1 MRIGLLGASGFIGQH
16 LAERLRARG
25 DEVASATLRDPAAA
39 AAQLAGCHTIVNLAG
54 EPIAQR
60 WTPQVKERIASSR
73 IEGPRA
79 FMTALARFP
88 DRPNAY
94 ISASA
99 IGFYGNSEKA
109 TFTEESPPGDTFLAD
124 VCVRWEAQA
133 QRATELGMR
142 VALVRT
148 GLVLAL
154 DGGALKQLLPPF
166 RWGLGGVAGNG
177 RQWYSW
183 VHIDDAVGIY
193 IAAIDGLAG
202 VLNATAP
209 QPVTNA
215 EFTRALGTAL
225 HRPTIFPIPR
235 IALRAMLG
243 EGADVV
249 LLGQRVIPRRAQ
261 SLGYRFAYE
270 SLDDALRNLLG

>member
-1 MRIGLLGASGFIGQH
+1 MRVGLLGASGFIGQH

-25 DEVASATLRDPAAA
+25 DEVASSTLRDPAAA

-79 FMTALARFP
+79 FMAALARLP
-88 DRPNAY
+88 ERPNAY

-133 QRATELGMR
+133 QRASELGMR

-148 GLVLAL
+148 GLVLAPG
-154 DGGALKQLLPPF
+154 GGALKQLLPPF
-166 RWGLGGVAGNG
+166 RLGLGGVVGSG
-177 RQWYSW
+177 KQWYSW
-183 VHIDDAVGIY
+183 IHIDDAVGIY
-193 IAAIDGLAG
+193 IAAIDGLDG

-215 EFTRALGTAL
+215 EFTRTLGAAL
-225 HRPTIFPIPR
+225 HRPTILPVPP

-249 LLGQRVIPRRAQ
+249 VLGQRVIPRRTQ
-261 SLGYRFAYE
+261 SLGYRFVYE
-270 SLDDALRNLLG
+270 SLGDALRNLLG

>member
-1 MRIGLLGASGFIGQH
+1 MRVGLLGASGFIGQH

-39 AAQLAGCHTIVNLAG
+39 AAQLAGCHAIVNLAG

-60 WTPQVKERIASSR
+60 WTRHVKERIVSSR
-73 IEGPRA
+73 IDAPRA
-79 FMTALARFP
+79 FMAALARLSE
-88 DRPNAY
+88 RPSAY

-99 IGFYGNSEKA
+99 VGFYGNSEKA

-133 QRATELGMR
+133 QRASELGMR

-148 GLVLAL
+148 GLVLAT

-166 RWGLGGVAGNG
+166 RWGLGGVVGNG
-177 RQWYSW
+177 KQWYSW
-183 VHIDDAVGIY
+183 VHIDDVLGIY
-193 IAAIDGLAG
+193 LAAIDGLQGA
-202 VLNATAP
+202 LNATAP

-215 EFTRALGTAL
+215 EFTHALGAAL
-225 HRPTIFPIPR
+225 HRPTILPVPG
-235 IALRAMLG
+235 IALRAMFG
-243 EGADVV
+243 EGAGVIV
-249 LLGQRVIPRRAQ
+249 LGQRVIPRRTQ
-261 SLGYRFAYE
+261 SLGYRFVYE
-270 SLDDALRNLLG
+270 SLGDALHNLVG

>member
-1 MRIGLLGASGFIGQH
+1 MRVGLLGASGFIGQH

-39 AAQLAGCHTIVNLAG
+39 AAQLAGCHAIVNLAG
-54 EPIAQR
+54 EPVAQR
-60 WTPQVKERIASSR
+60 WTRQVKERIASSR
-73 IEGPRA
+73 IEAPRA
-79 FMTALARFP
+79 FMAALAQRSE
-88 DRPNAY
+88 RPNAY

-99 IGFYGNSEKA
+99 IGFYGSSEQS
-109 TFTEESPPGDTFLAD
+109 TFTEQSPPGDGFLAD

-133 QRATELGMR
+133 QRACELGMR

-148 GLVLAL
+148 GLVLAPG
-154 DGGALKQLLPPF
+154 GGALKQLLPPF
-166 RWGLGGVAGNG
+166 RLGLGGVVGSG

-183 VHIDDAVGIY
+183 IHIDDVVDIY
-193 IAAIDGLAG
+193 VAAIDGLDG

-215 EFTRALGTAL
+215 EFTRTLGAAL
-225 HRPTIFPIPR
+225 HRPTILPVPS

-249 LLGQRVIPRRAQ
+249 LLGQRVIPQRTQ
-261 SLGYRFAYE
+261 SLGYRFLYE
-270 SLDDALRNLLG
+270 SLGDALRNLLG